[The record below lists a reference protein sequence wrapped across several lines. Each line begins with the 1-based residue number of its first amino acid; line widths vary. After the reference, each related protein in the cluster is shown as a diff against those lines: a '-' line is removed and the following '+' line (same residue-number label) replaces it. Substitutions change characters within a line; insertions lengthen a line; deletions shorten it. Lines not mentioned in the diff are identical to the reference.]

1 MKKSTTKKATSKKA
15 PVKKATVKAIAV
27 KKIAVKKA
35 VKKVVIKKVNPK
47 TKPLN
52 ARICDID
59 KSDSLKDKVNVC
71 KVEITDEQ
79 SAKLKST
86 SDNFGENSNEFRTE
100 LLRAIGTATLE
111 ETEANSVKE
120 EANDIIEEDYSAL
133 DVLTEVI
140 EECIESDED
149 AIEWIDALSE
159 TRDFLIAKLEKRQV
173 AEQNSL
179 NERVSLLKI
188 RQK

>member
-1 MKKSTTKKATSKKA
+1 MKKSATKKATSKKS
-15 PVKKATVKAIAV
+15 PVKKATVKTIAV
-27 KKIAVKKA
+27 KKTTVKKA
-35 VKKVVIKKVNPK
+35 VKKVTNEKVSPK

-79 SAKLKST
+79 SAKLKAT

-100 LLRAIGTATLE
+100 LLRAIGTASLE
-111 ETEANSVKE
+111 EKEDSPVKE

-149 AIEWIDALSE
+149 AIEWIDALAE
-159 TRDFLIAKLEKRQV
+159 TRDFLIAKLEKRQD